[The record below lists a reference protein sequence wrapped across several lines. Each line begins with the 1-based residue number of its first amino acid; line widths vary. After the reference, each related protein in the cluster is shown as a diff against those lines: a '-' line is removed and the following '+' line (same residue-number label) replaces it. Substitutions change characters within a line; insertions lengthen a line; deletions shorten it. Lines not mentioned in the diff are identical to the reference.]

1 MLLRNRTAFKLP
13 LLIFL
18 AVTTS
23 AYAQNNGAE
32 EPLVTD
38 RPDLAD
44 SSVTVGHLVTQVEFG
59 FLWER
64 PQGEGPDVD
73 AVSVPLLL
81 RFGIGDD
88 FELRLESGTLSGLRT
103 TSPTGNTDWES
114 GFAPVDIGFKYHVKD
129 AGASPLDPSLGV
141 QLMIG
146 PPAGSGPFR
155 SDSTSV
161 TFKLSGDF
169 DFAPASAWGPTSASR
184 AAMTLR
190 ASATRPRSSARRS
203 ASISPNPPGRS
214 LNSPSRA
221 RRRIATARCSCSTE
235 G

>member
-38 RPDLAD
+38 RPDLTD
-44 SSVTVGHLVTQVEFG
+44 SSVTVGHLVTQAEFG
-59 FLWER
+59 LLWER

-129 AGASPLDPSLGV
+129 AGVSPLDPSVGV

-146 PPAGSGPFR
+146 PPPAAGPS
-155 SDSTSV
+155 
-161 TFKLSGDF
+161 
-169 DFAPASAWGPTSASR
+169 AP
-184 AAMTLR
+184 
-190 ASATRPRSSARRS
+190 
-203 ASISPNPPGRS
+203 IPP
-214 LNSPSRA
+214 A
-221 RRRIATARCSCSTE
+221 
-235 G
+235 